1 MPVGEKTR
9 TINIGDA
16 DYPRILKK
24 IGNPPKR
31 LYCKGRVFPEERCF
45 AVVGTRR
52 CSAYGKQAALEVS
65 GELAAA
71 GLTIVSGLASGID
84 TCAHLAAVERNLRTI
99 AVLGTGLDEKSLYP
113 RSNLKLAERILK
125 TGGCLL
131 SEYPA
136 GTGGTRFTF
145 PRRNRIISGLAS
157 GVLVVEAKRKSGAL
171 ITANWAKKQGKPVFA
186 LPGPIYSANSAGC
199 HRLIKDGAVLTEK
212 ADDILSVLKIES
224 GGKGKNK
231 TAETGTPE
239 EIRILE
245 VLRAGPLYIDKIIET
260 TRLPA
265 QAVAGTI
272 SVLEI
277 KNKIR
282 NLGNNTFSLYS

>member
-1 MPVGEKTR
+1 MPVGKKIR
-9 TINIGDA
+9 AIDIGDA
-16 DYPRILKK
+16 DYPKTLEK
-24 IGNPPKR
+24 IGNPPKT
-31 LYCKGRVFPEERCF
+31 LYCKGEIPAKEKCF

-52 CSAYGKQAALEVS
+52 CSAYGKQAALEIS
-65 GELAAA
+65 GELAEA
-71 GLTIVSGLASGID
+71 GLIIVSGLASGID
-84 TCAHLAAVERNLRTI
+84 TCAHLAAVERKMRTI

-113 RSNLKLAERILK
+113 RSNLKLAERILE

-131 SEYPA
+131 SEYPP

-171 ITANWAKKQGKPVFA
+171 ITASWAKKQGKPVFA
-186 LPGPIYSANSAGC
+186 LPGAIYSANSAGC
-199 HRLIKDGAVLTEK
+199 HRLIKEGAVLTEE
-212 ADDILSVLKIES
+212 AADILSALNMETRE
-224 GGKGKNK
+224 KGENK
-231 TAETGTPE
+231 KTETGTPE
-239 EIRILE
+239 EIRVLE
-245 VLRAGPLYIDKIIET
+245 VLKGGPLYIDKIIEN

-265 QAVAGTI
+265 QAVAGAI

-282 NLGNNTFSLYS
+282 NLGNNTFSLSS